1 VAGRDR
7 SGEDAGGEGGPP
19 ARGHAGRGKG
29 GKKGQ
34 EEEAMVTRGED
45 SCSVEITVPVESP
58 KLMML
63 EVSAAANLHMV
74 KSEKRVLFWR

>member
-7 SGEDAGGEGGPP
+7 GGEDAGGEVGPP
-19 ARGHAGRGKG
+19 ARGQAGKGKG

-34 EEEAMVTRGED
+34 EEEATVTRGED

-63 EVSAAANLHMV
+63 EVSSGSL
-74 KSEKRVLFWR
+74 W